1 MTFSRFLFLC
11 SIALVVAFSSCRKDK
26 LLTDSGTQLR
36 FSTDTLTF
44 DTVFTTIGS
53 AVRSFIIYN
62 DENKPVELSSLRI
75 AGGENSM
82 FRLNVDG
89 VPGKVFTN
97 VRIEAKDSI
106 YVFASVTV
114 DPTSGVNPFVIE
126 DQIL

>member
-1 MTFSRFLFLC
+1 MTFSRFLFL
-11 SIALVVAFSSCRKDK
+11 SIALVAGFSSCRKDK
-26 LLTDSGTQLR
+26 QFTDSGTQLR

-114 DPTSGVNPFVIE
+114 DPTS
-126 DQIL
+126 